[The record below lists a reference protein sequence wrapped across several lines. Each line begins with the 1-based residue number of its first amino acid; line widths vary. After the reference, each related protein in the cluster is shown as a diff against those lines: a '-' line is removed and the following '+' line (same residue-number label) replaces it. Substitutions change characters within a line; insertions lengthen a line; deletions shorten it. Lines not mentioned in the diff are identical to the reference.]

1 MKKEK
6 TILAT
11 KHYLMALLTFCV
23 LYIENV
29 VSVAMPSLNTGLMN
43 ESSLRQTEHVEM
55 DLK

>member
-11 KHYLMALLTFCV
+11 KHYYLVAILTFCV

-43 ESSLRQTEHVEM
+43 ESSPRQTVNM
-55 DLK
+55 